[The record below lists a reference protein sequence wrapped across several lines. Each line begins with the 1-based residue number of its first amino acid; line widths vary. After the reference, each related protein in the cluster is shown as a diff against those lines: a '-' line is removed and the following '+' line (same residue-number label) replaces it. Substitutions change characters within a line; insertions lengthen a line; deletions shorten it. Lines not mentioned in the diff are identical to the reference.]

1 MSQINQ
7 VNNHPNFGNLNI
19 ESQDKE
25 NINEIKNS
33 FGNTMSNFLDAVN
46 NDQIDAK
53 EAVAD
58 ILTGKS
64 ENLHEAMAKVE
75 ESKLSFE
82 LMIEI
87 RNKLLE
93 GFKEIERMPV

>member
-1 MSQINQ
+1 
-7 VNNHPNFGNLNI
+7 
-19 ESQDKE
+19 
-25 NINEIKNS
+25 
-33 FGNTMSNFLDAVN
+33 MSNFLDAVN

-64 ENLHEAMAKVE
+64 EKLHEAMAKVE
-75 ESKLSFE
+75 ESKLRFE
-82 LMIEI
+82 LMIEV